1 MGASSSAT
9 PRPRWLAALD
19 GVSLALFAASALWV
33 VSRIGSA
40 PPPLWWIPLALAV
53 LAGLCAADLATGA
66 THWLFDRCFDES
78 TPGLGRAFVQPFR
91 EHHRDPTAITRH
103 GFLEVSGN
111 NALAL
116 CPVLWLIAPLASGF
130 GVELVETLC
139 LGFVLAAV
147 AGAFVTNS
155 IHRWA
160 HAAEAPR
167 FVRWLQRHGVI
178 LAPDHHALHHRG
190 DHDRAYCVTTGWMN
204 PLLDGLG
211 VFRSVERIGRQ
222 RRVRP

>member
-1 MGASSSAT
+1 M
-9 PRPRWLAALD
+9 
-19 GVSLALFAASALWV
+19 
-33 VSRIGSA
+33 
-40 PPPLWWIPLALAV
+40 
-53 LAGLCAADLATGA
+53 
-66 THWLFDRCFDES
+66 
-78 TPGLGRAFVQPFR
+78 
-91 EHHRDPTAITRH
+91 AITRH

-116 CPVLWLIAPLASGF
+116 CPVLWLGAGLAPGF
-130 GVELVETLC
+130 GAGLVETLW

-160 HAAEAPR
+160 HAVEAPR
-167 FVRWLQRHGVI
+167 FVRWLQRRGVI
-178 LAPDHHALHHRG
+178 LTPDHHALHHQG
-190 DHDRAYCVTTGWMN
+190 AHDRAYCVTTGWMN

-211 VFRSVERIGRQ
+211 VFRSVERIHRP

>member
-1 MGASSSAT
+1 V
-9 PRPRWLAALD
+9 ALD
-19 GVSLALFAASALWV
+19 GASLVLFTASLFWLF
-33 VSRIGSA
+33 SRVAS
-40 PPPLWWIPLALAV
+40 PPPLLWWIPLALAAGV
-53 LAGLCAADLATGA
+53 GLCAADVATGA
-66 THWLFDRCFDES
+66 THWLFDRCFDET
-78 TPGLGRAFVQPFR
+78 TPVLGRVFVQPFR
-91 EHHRDPTAITRH
+91 EHHRDPMAITRH

-116 CPVLWLIAPLASGF
+116 CPVLWLGAGLAPGF
-130 GVELVETLC
+130 GAGLVETLW

-160 HAAEAPR
+160 HAVEAPR
-167 FVRWLQRHGVI
+167 FVRWLQRRGVI
-178 LAPDHHALHHRG
+178 LTPDHHALHHQG
-190 DHDRAYCVTTGWMN
+190 AHDRAYCVTTGWMN

-211 VFRSVERIGRQ
+211 VFRSVERIHRP